1 MSHRYRNCVNFTGRR
16 RSYLVHRDRCV
27 LPVQDLSFAHSLTPR
42 GARTHT
48 SDGCFGCE
56 VDLTGRY
63 QP

>member
-1 MSHRYRNCVNFTGRR
+1 MSLRYRNCVNFTGRC
-16 RSYLVHRDRCV
+16 RSYLVHRIGV
-27 LPVQDLSFAHSLTPR
+27 LPMQDLSFAHSLTPR

-48 SDGCFGCE
+48 SDGCFGRE

>member
-16 RSYLVHRDRCV
+16 RSYLVHRIGV

-48 SDGCFGCE
+48 SDGCFGRE